1 MTPAKLEVIAVPGLP
16 MVQAGDDLVS
26 LLDQA
31 LVAAGLELR
40 DRDVVVFAQKVVS
53 KSEGRSVELAT
64 VVPSQRAHDIAARVR
79 KDPRLVELVLRES
92 KRIVREAPDVLIV
105 EHRLGLIMA
114 NAGIDQSN
122 VADPASGERALLLPA
137 DPDASAERL
146 HHELSRRHG
155 RHVGVVIND
164 SFGRPWRLGT
174 VGVALGC
181 AGLPALLDLRGT
193 PDLFGRTLR
202 VTVIAYADEI
212 AATASLLMG
221 QGREGRPA
229 IIVRGLDASGAS
241 TAASSIVRPPREDL
255 FQ

>member
-1 MTPAKLEVIAVPGLP
+1 MTATLELIAVPGLP
-16 MVQAGDDLVS
+16 MVQVGDDLAVMVS
-26 LLDQA
+26 GA
-31 LVAAGLELR
+31 LAAAGVELR

-53 KSEGRSVELAT
+53 KSEGRSIDLAT
-64 VVPSQRAHDIAARVR
+64 VVPSARALEVAAEVR

-92 KRIVREAPDVLIV
+92 KRIVRKIPDVLIV
-105 EHRLGLIMA
+105 EHHLGLIMA

-122 VADPASGERALLLPA
+122 VADPSAGERALLLPV

-146 HHELSRRHG
+146 RGDLKARTG
-155 RHVGVVIND
+155 REVAVVIND
-164 SFGRPWRLGT
+164 SFGRPWRQGT

-193 PDLFGRTLR
+193 PDLFGRTLK

-212 AATASLLMG
+212 AAAASLLMG
-221 QGREGRPA
+221 QATEGRPVV
-229 IIVRGLDASGAS
+229 IVRGLEATGVS
-241 TAASSIVRPPREDL
+241 TPATSIVRDAREDL

>member
-1 MTPAKLEVIAVPGLP
+1 MAATLEVIAVPGLP
-16 MVQAGDDLVS
+16 MVQAGDDLAMLVS
-26 LLDQA
+26 RA
-31 LVAAGLELR
+31 LAGAGLELR
-40 DRDVVVFAQKVVS
+40 DRDVVVFAQKIVS
-53 KSEGRSVELAT
+53 KSEGRGVALAD
-64 VVPSQRAHDIAARVR
+64 VVPSARALEVAAEVR

-92 KRIVREAPDVLIV
+92 KRIVRKIPDVLIV
-105 EHRLGLIMA
+105 EHRLGLVMA

-122 VADPASGERALLLPA
+122 VADPASGERALLLPV

-146 HHELSRRHG
+146 RGDLQRLTG
-155 RHVGVVIND
+155 RNLAVVIND

-193 PDLFGRTLR
+193 PDLFGRALK

-221 QGREGRPA
+221 QAREGRPVV
-229 IIVRGLDASGAS
+229 IVRGLEA
-241 TAASSIVRPPREDL
+241 TAAAAPAAAIVRDSREDL